1 MFNSPDTI
9 QVLYCDDAHSEE
21 NELLA
26 QMLDVL
32 GHLVRYGYYDSE
44 DDIDEI
50 VTPLIDLLN
59 GETDLPYD
67 SKNSRLHNYNHLS

>member
-1 MFNSPDTI
+1 MI
-9 QVLYCDDAHSEE
+9 YDDAHSEE

-26 QMLDVL
+26 LMLDVL

-50 VTPLIDLLN
+50 VTPLIELLN
-59 GETDLPYD
+59 GENDLPCVSEN
-67 SKNSRLHNYNHLS
+67 SKLHNYNDMS

>member
-1 MFNSPDTI
+1 M
-9 QVLYCDDAHSEE
+9 YCDDAHSED

-50 VTPLIDLLN
+50 VTPLIELLN
-59 GETDLPYD
+59 GETDLPRRSRN
-67 SKNSRLHNYNHLS
+67 SKLHNYNHLLQPNSN